1 MGLALHLCHLLGLAL
16 SPGRVGKES
25 CLFCEGETAMI
36 LRVVDGLIVSRDT
49 GVGKG
54 IGGSESQVSAGG

>member
-25 CLFCEGETAMI
+25 CLFCEGETVMDLEGGGWI
-36 LRVVDGLIVSRDT
+36 DRDKRYRGKVPGPVGL
-49 GVGKG
+49 
-54 IGGSESQVSAGG
+54 

>member
-36 LRVVDGLIVSRDT
+36 LRVVDGLTVSRD
-49 GVGKG
+49 
-54 IGGSESQVSAGG
+54 SEEKFLALWACDTEGWV